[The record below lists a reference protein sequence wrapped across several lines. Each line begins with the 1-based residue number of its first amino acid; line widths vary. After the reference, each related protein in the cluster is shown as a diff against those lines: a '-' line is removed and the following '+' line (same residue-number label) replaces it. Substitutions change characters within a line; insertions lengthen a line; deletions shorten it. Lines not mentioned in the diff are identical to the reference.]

1 LQTHLPALQA
11 WPVAQGAQVA
21 PPVPHVPM
29 LSALC
34 RTQVVP
40 LQQPPL
46 QELELQTHCPLL
58 PQAWPVAQATQAAP
72 PLPQVVAP
80 EVWHWPFLSQQPL
93 GHDAASQTHCPWA
106 LHSCWLPQVTQEPPL
121 APQAFFEAVTQA
133 PFEQQPPQLAPP
145 QLQAPPLQACPEAQL
160 PQAAPSEPQALV
172 LCPAVR
178 MHFPVASQQPPEQE
192 AGVQPQTPAAL
203 QAWPL
208 AQGAQVA
215 PPVPQLGVDWLD
227 WLA

>member
-1 LQTHLPALQA
+1 
-11 WPVAQGAQVA
+11 
-21 PPVPHVPM
+21 M

-46 QELELQTHCPLL
+46 QEVALHTQDPVDAQACP
-58 PQAWPVAQATQAAP
+58 AAQATQAAP
-72 PLPQVVAP
+72 PVPQVVVP
-80 EVWHWPFLSQQPL
+80 DVWHWPFLSQQPL
-93 GHDAASQTHCPWA
+93 GHEAASQTHCPCA
-106 LHSCWLPQVTQEPPL
+106 LHSCWLPQAVHAPPL
-121 APQAFFEAVTQA
+121 APQAVFEAVTQA
-133 PFEQQPPQLAPP
+133 PFEQQPVQLAPP
-145 QLQAPPLQACPEAQL
+145 QLQAPPLHACPDAQP
-160 PQAAPSEPQALV
+160 PQAAPFEPQAPLF
-172 LCPAVR
+172 CAAVR
-178 MHFPVASQQPPEQE
+178 THLPVASQQPPPHD

-215 PPVPQLGVDWLD
+215 PPVPQPGVDWLD